1 MRHAIALTAFLVLVF
16 SATFAAV
23 ASSVSV
29 PLPEPATLPAVGTA
43 PWGGD
48 PLSRAILNGAK
59 EGKFTLTKVAN
70 HGTRLATV
78 LEFRAEQAF
87 DGEPWG
93 LQVAIPSTAPLKKG
107 TTIFFELYIRTI
119 GTKAENGEGRTI
131 LNLEQRGQSYTKSVS
146 RNITAPPGGVW
157 VRRCYS
163 GVVKDNYPAGGAQIN
178 FQLGFDRAQTIQI
191 GGLRVVDLGPAV
203 PPQSLPVETATSY
216 PGREANA
223 PWRAK
228 AAQRIEQ
235 YRKGDLT
242 VAVVDAA
249 GKPVIGAKV
258 QVTMAKPDFAFG
270 SAVAPDAI
278 MENSADGD
286 RYRAWIKENCTRVVI
301 ENHLKW
307 PAWEYG
313 LRPDAPPKQR
323 NRTTLE
329 SLAWLNQAGVE
340 IKGHNLIWPSWHN
353 SPKRLAAL
361 AGDPAALREACED
374 RIASVLKA
382 TAPYHLVA
390 WDVVNEAYANH
401 DILDILGPGIMS
413 DWFKQARREFPQ
425 GDLLYNDYAHLTSTG
440 SSKFKKAVEKIVKD
454 LKARGAPISGMG
466 IQSHVGE
473 SLINPAEVVAE
484 LDRLAA
490 ELQINL
496 SITEFD
502 AKASDD
508 QVHADFTR
516 DFITACFANPRV
528 TSFLAWG
535 FWETRHWIP
544 EAAMIRKDWTER
556 PAAKVWHDLF
566 KHDWWTDLSGTTDA
580 KGAWQG
586 RGFRGRHT
594 ITVTVAGQSTT
605 VPAEIDGQ
613 PQTVTVRLNTQ

>member
-1 MRHAIALTAFLVLVF
+1 MKHTIALITFLALSI
-16 SATFAAV
+16 SATFAAG

-29 PLPEPATLPAVGTA
+29 PLPEPASLPAMGTA
-43 PWGGD
+43 PWGDD
-48 PLSRAILNGAK
+48 PLSRARLNGAK
-59 EGKFTLTKVAN
+59 EGKFTLTQVAD

-78 LEFRAEQAF
+78 LEFRAGQAF

-93 LQVAIPSTAPLKKG
+93 LQVTIPSTANLNKG
-107 TTIFFELYIRTI
+107 STLFFEVYIRTL

-131 LNLEQRGQSYTKSVS
+131 LNLEKRGQPFTKSVS
-146 RNITAPPGGVW
+146 KNVTAPPGGAW

-163 GVVKDNYPAGGAQIN
+163 GVVKENYPAGGAQIN

-191 GGLRVVDLGPAV
+191 GGLRVVDLGPGV
-203 PPQSLPVETATSY
+203 PPQSLPAETLTY

-223 PWRAK
+223 AWRAK

-235 YRKGDLT
+235 YRKGDLII
-242 VAVVDAA
+242 AVVDAA
-249 GKPVIGAKV
+249 GKPVNGARV
-258 QVTMAKPDFAFG
+258 QVTMTKPDFAFG

-278 MENSADGD
+278 VEKSADGD

-307 PAWEYG
+307 PAWENG
-313 LRPDAPPKQR
+313 LRPNAPPKQR

-329 SLAWLNQAGVE
+329 GLAWLNQEGIE

-353 SPKRLAAL
+353 SPKRLEAL
-361 AGDPAALREACED
+361 ANDPVALRKACED
-374 RIASVLKA
+374 RIASALKA
-382 TAPYHLVA
+382 TAPYHLVS

-401 DILDILGPGIMS
+401 DILDILGPRIMS
-413 DWFKQARREFPQ
+413 DWFTQARREFPN
-425 GDLLYNDYAHLTSTG
+425 GDLLYNDYAHLTSAG
-440 SSKFKKAVEKIVKD
+440 SSRFKGAVEKIVKD
-454 LKARGAPISGMG
+454 LKASGAPITGMG

-473 SLINPAEVVAE
+473 SMINPADVVAE

-502 AKASDD
+502 AKVSDD
-508 QVHADFTR
+508 QAHADFTR
-516 DFITACFANPRV
+516 DFITACFANPHV

-544 EAAMIRKDWTER
+544 EAAMLRKDWTER
-556 PAAKVWHDLF
+556 PAAEVWHDLF
-566 KHDWWTDLSGTTDA
+566 KRDWWTNLSGATDA
-580 KGAWQG
+580 KGTWQG
-586 RGFRGRHT
+586 RGFRGLHT
-594 ITVTVAGQSTT
+594 ITVTVAGKSTMVT
-605 VPAEIDGQ
+605 AQIDGQ
-613 PQTVTVRLNTQ
+613 PQTVTVRVNNQ